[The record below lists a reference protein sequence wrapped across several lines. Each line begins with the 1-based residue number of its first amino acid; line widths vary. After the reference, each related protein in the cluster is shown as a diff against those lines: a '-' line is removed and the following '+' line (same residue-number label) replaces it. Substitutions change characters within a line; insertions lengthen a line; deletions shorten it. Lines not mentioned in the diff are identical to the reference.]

1 MTNEEKRI
9 LEEQN
14 IVQVELVREMKSSYI
29 DYAMSVIVSR
39 ALPDVRDGLKPVHRR
54 ILYTMYEDGLT
65 PDKPFRKSATTV
77 GDVLGRYHPH
87 GDSSVYDALVRLAQD
102 FSMRYP
108 LVEGHGNFG
117 SVDGDPPAAYRYTE
131 ARMSKIS
138 LELLADIDKDTVDF
152 QPNFDNQRKEPDVL
166 PSRFP
171 NLLVNGSQG
180 IAVGMATNIPPH
192 NLREVVSAVIC
203 ILDNPEADLNDL
215 MEHIKGP
222 DFPTYGI
229 ISGYSGI
236 RSAYATGRGRIRV
249 KARSEIQEMGS
260 NRYRIVVTE
269 LPYMV
274 NKSRLVESIAKLY
287 KEKRLEGISALRDE
301 SGRDGMK
308 IVIELKRDANPQVIQ
323 NRLYAMTQMQT
334 TFGVINLALVNGE
347 PKVLSLREMLD
358 EYIAHQKVIIE
369 RRTQYELKKAE
380 ERAHILEGLHIAVEN
395 IDEVIRIIRSS
406 YNDAKQRLI
415 ERFDLSDAQ
424 GQAIIDLRLGRLQ
437 GLEIEKIE
445 TELNQLRIKIADLK
459 DILANEHRV
468 VALLKEELTQIA
480 DKFGDERRTEI
491 VQDEDEVDIEDLIEE
506 TECVYTLT
514 HLGYIKRQGC
524 DVYQSQ
530 RRGGRG
536 ISSMTTRDEDFAET
550 IYVASTHDNLL
561 FFTNKGRL
569 YNKKGYTIPES
580 SRTARGMNIVNLL
593 PLEPEEKVT
602 AMIPV
607 NKFSEDEYL
616 VMTTRN
622 GICKRIKLSELETSR
637 KGGIRALTLEDGDDL
652 ISVRKTDGNQQM
664 ILATRNGM
672 AICFDEN
679 DIRPMGRSAMGVRG
693 IRLEGDDYVI
703 GAVRTRPNATL
714 LTITDNGYG
723 KRTPV
728 DEYLRGGEDEREPQ
742 KRGGKGLINYRITE
756 KTGLIATIQ
765 MVTDEDDV
773 IVISDDGTLIRMAA
787 TDINIFSRSTQ
798 GVRVMRVNEDTHVIA
813 SARLVREDDEEE
825 NENEDDIDAEDTE
838 VVEIE

>member
-1 MTNEEKRI
+1 
-9 LEEQN
+9 
-14 IVQVELVREMKSSYI
+14 
-29 DYAMSVIVSR
+29 
-39 ALPDVRDGLKPVHRR
+39 
-54 ILYTMYEDGLT
+54 
-65 PDKPFRKSATTV
+65 
-77 GDVLGRYHPH
+77 
-87 GDSSVYDALVRLAQD
+87 
-102 FSMRYP
+102 
-108 LVEGHGNFG
+108 
-117 SVDGDPPAAYRYTE
+117 
-131 ARMSKIS
+131 
-138 LELLADIDKDTVDF
+138 
-152 QPNFDNQRKEPDVL
+152 
-166 PSRFP
+166 
-171 NLLVNGSQG
+171 
-180 IAVGMATNIPPH
+180 
-192 NLREVVSAVIC
+192 
-203 ILDNPEADLNDL
+203 
-215 MEHIKGP
+215 
-222 DFPTYGI
+222 
-229 ISGYSGI
+229 
-236 RSAYATGRGRIRV
+236 
-249 KARSEIQEMGS
+249 
-260 NRYRIVVTE
+260 
-269 LPYMV
+269 
-274 NKSRLVESIAKLY
+274 
-287 KEKRLEGISALRDE
+287 
-301 SGRDGMK
+301 
-308 IVIELKRDANPQVIQ
+308 
-323 NRLYAMTQMQT
+323 
-334 TFGVINLALVNGE
+334 
-347 PKVLSLREMLD
+347 
-358 EYIAHQKVIIE
+358 
-369 RRTQYELKKAE
+369 
-380 ERAHILEGLHIAVEN
+380 
-395 IDEVIRIIRSS
+395 
-406 YNDAKQRLI
+406 
-415 ERFDLSDAQ
+415 
-424 GQAIIDLRLGRLQ
+424 
-437 GLEIEKIE
+437 
-445 TELNQLRIKIADLK
+445 
-459 DILANEHRV
+459 
-468 VALLKEELTQIA
+468 
-480 DKFGDERRTEI
+480 
-491 VQDEDEVDIEDLIEE
+491 
-506 TECVYTLT
+506 
-514 HLGYIKRQGC
+514 
-524 DVYQSQ
+524 
-530 RRGGRG
+530 
-536 ISSMTTRDEDFAET
+536 
-550 IYVASTHDNLL
+550 
-561 FFTNKGRL
+561 
-569 YNKKGYTIPES
+569 
-580 SRTARGMNIVNLL
+580 MNIVNLL

>member
-14 IVQVELVREMKSSYI
+14 IVQVELERQMKSSFI

-108 LVEGHGNFG
+108 LVEGHRNFG
-117 SVDGDPPAAYRYTE
+117 SVEGDPPAAYRYTE

>member
-1 MTNEEKRI
+1 
-9 LEEQN
+9 
-14 IVQVELVREMKSSYI
+14 
-29 DYAMSVIVSR
+29 
-39 ALPDVRDGLKPVHRR
+39 
-54 ILYTMYEDGLT
+54 
-65 PDKPFRKSATTV
+65 
-77 GDVLGRYHPH
+77 
-87 GDSSVYDALVRLAQD
+87 
-102 FSMRYP
+102 
-108 LVEGHGNFG
+108 
-117 SVDGDPPAAYRYTE
+117 
-131 ARMSKIS
+131 
-138 LELLADIDKDTVDF
+138 
-152 QPNFDNQRKEPDVL
+152 
-166 PSRFP
+166 
-171 NLLVNGSQG
+171 
-180 IAVGMATNIPPH
+180 
-192 NLREVVSAVIC
+192 
-203 ILDNPEADLNDL
+203 

-703 GAVRTRPNATL
+703 GAVRQ
-714 LTITDNGYG
+714 G
-723 KRTPV
+723 
-728 DEYLRGGEDEREPQ
+728 
-742 KRGGKGLINYRITE
+742 
-756 KTGLIATIQ
+756 
-765 MVTDEDDV
+765 
-773 IVISDDGTLIRMAA
+773 RMP
-787 TDINIFSRSTQ
+787 
-798 GVRVMRVNEDTHVIA
+798 HC
-813 SARLVREDDEEE
+813 
-825 NENEDDIDAEDTE
+825 
-838 VVEIE
+838 

>member
-1 MTNEEKRI
+1 M
-9 LEEQN
+9 
-14 IVQVELVREMKSSYI
+14 
-29 DYAMSVIVSR
+29 
-39 ALPDVRDGLKPVHRR
+39 HRR

>member
-1 MTNEEKRI
+1 
-9 LEEQN
+9 
-14 IVQVELVREMKSSYI
+14 
-29 DYAMSVIVSR
+29 
-39 ALPDVRDGLKPVHRR
+39 
-54 ILYTMYEDGLT
+54 
-65 PDKPFRKSATTV
+65 
-77 GDVLGRYHPH
+77 
-87 GDSSVYDALVRLAQD
+87 
-102 FSMRYP
+102 
-108 LVEGHGNFG
+108 
-117 SVDGDPPAAYRYTE
+117 
-131 ARMSKIS
+131 
-138 LELLADIDKDTVDF
+138 
-152 QPNFDNQRKEPDVL
+152 
-166 PSRFP
+166 
-171 NLLVNGSQG
+171 
-180 IAVGMATNIPPH
+180 MATNIPPH

>member
-308 IVIELKRDANPQVIQ
+308 IVIELKRDANPQVTQ

-459 DILANEHRV
+459 DILTNEHRV

-714 LTITDNGYG
+714 LSITDNGYG

>member
-1 MTNEEKRI
+1 M
-9 LEEQN
+9 
-14 IVQVELVREMKSSYI
+14 
-29 DYAMSVIVSR
+29 
-39 ALPDVRDGLKPVHRR
+39 
-54 ILYTMYEDGLT
+54 
-65 PDKPFRKSATTV
+65 
-77 GDVLGRYHPH
+77 
-87 GDSSVYDALVRLAQD
+87 
-102 FSMRYP
+102 
-108 LVEGHGNFG
+108 
-117 SVDGDPPAAYRYTE
+117 
-131 ARMSKIS
+131 
-138 LELLADIDKDTVDF
+138 
-152 QPNFDNQRKEPDVL
+152 
-166 PSRFP
+166 
-171 NLLVNGSQG
+171 
-180 IAVGMATNIPPH
+180 
-192 NLREVVSAVIC
+192 
-203 ILDNPEADLNDL
+203 
-215 MEHIKGP
+215 
-222 DFPTYGI
+222 
-229 ISGYSGI
+229 
-236 RSAYATGRGRIRV
+236 
-249 KARSEIQEMGS
+249 
-260 NRYRIVVTE
+260 
-269 LPYMV
+269 
-274 NKSRLVESIAKLY
+274 
-287 KEKRLEGISALRDE
+287 
-301 SGRDGMK
+301 
-308 IVIELKRDANPQVIQ
+308 
-323 NRLYAMTQMQT
+323 
-334 TFGVINLALVNGE
+334 
-347 PKVLSLREMLD
+347 
-358 EYIAHQKVIIE
+358 
-369 RRTQYELKKAE
+369 
-380 ERAHILEGLHIAVEN
+380 
-395 IDEVIRIIRSS
+395 
-406 YNDAKQRLI
+406 
-415 ERFDLSDAQ
+415 SDAQ

>member
-1 MTNEEKRI
+1 
-9 LEEQN
+9 
-14 IVQVELVREMKSSYI
+14 
-29 DYAMSVIVSR
+29 
-39 ALPDVRDGLKPVHRR
+39 VHRR

-838 VVEIE
+838 VVEIG

>member
-1 MTNEEKRI
+1 MET
-9 LEEQN
+9 
-14 IVQVELVREMKSSYI
+14 
-29 DYAMSVIVSR
+29 
-39 ALPDVRDGLKPVHRR
+39 
-54 ILYTMYEDGLT
+54 
-65 PDKPFRKSATTV
+65 
-77 GDVLGRYHPH
+77 
-87 GDSSVYDALVRLAQD
+87 SVYDALVRLAQD

-569 YNKKGYTIPES
+569 YNKKGYTIPEA